1 MAEQFGKSYT
11 RKAKPTY
18 FSAILGVA
26 LVLFLL
32 GALGWVFLNAGQLSK
47 NMKEKVELQVI
58 LRDMTRD
65 SMAMQLK
72 TITDQ
77 QPFAAG
83 SEFITKDAAAQRFK
97 QEFGEDFID
106 VLGGVNPLFSSINV
120 KLHSEYV
127 NKDSLARIEQFYQ
140 QSNIVREVS
149 YPGSLVQVMND
160 NIKRIGITLLV
171 LAGLL
176 LVSVIFLIDNTV
188 RLAMFSNRFLI
199 KTMQMVGATRWFIA
213 KPFDTRALINGLI
226 SGIIAVAALIAVKV
240 GAESFIPEL
249 KTIQSGVWNIL
260 LYAGIITLGICISL
274 LSTHRSVTKYLKLQL
289 DDLY

>member
-18 FSAILGVA
+18 FYAILGVA

-32 GALGWVFLNAGQLSK
+32 GALGWIFLNAGQLSK

-65 SMAMQLK
+65 EMAQKLK
-72 TITDQ
+72 SITDM
-77 QPFAAG
+77 QPFATG
-83 SEFITKDAAAQRFK
+83 SEYITKDAAAQRFK

-106 VLGGVNPLFSSINV
+106 VLGGVNPLYSSINV
-120 KLHSEYV
+120 KLHAEYV
-127 NKDSLARIEQFYQ
+127 NKDSLAKIEEFYK

-160 NIKRIGITLLV
+160 NIKRIGIALLV
-171 LAGLL
+171 LAALL

-213 KPFDTRALINGLI
+213 KPFDTRALINGLV

-249 KTIQSGVWNIL
+249 KAIQSGVWNIL

-274 LSTHRSVTKYLKLQL
+274 FSTHRSVTKYLKLQL